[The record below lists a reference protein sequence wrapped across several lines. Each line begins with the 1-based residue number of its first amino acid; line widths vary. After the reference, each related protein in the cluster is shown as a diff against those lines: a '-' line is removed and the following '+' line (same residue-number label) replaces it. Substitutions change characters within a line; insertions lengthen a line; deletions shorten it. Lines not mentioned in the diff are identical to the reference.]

1 MDDIFKRLTD
11 LSDPVI
17 TKYSTV
23 NRAKLSRPRKP
34 LSSEIRALL
43 QVPALPIDNLNE
55 EEDNEIV
62 LKTIHINHLLEKMFN
77 NTEFI

>member
-1 MDDIFKRLTD
+1 MLATMDDIFKRLTD

-23 NRAKLSRPRKP
+23 NRAKLSRPRKT
-34 LSSEIRALL
+34 LSSEIRGLL

-62 LKTIHINHLLEKMFN
+62 L
-77 NTEFI
+77 

>member
-17 TKYSTV
+17 AKYSTA
-23 NRAKLSRPRKP
+23 NRANLSRTRKP
-34 LSSEIRALL
+34 LSDDIKALL

-55 EEDNEIV
+55 EEENEIV
-62 LKTIHINHLLEKMFN
+62 L
-77 NTEFI
+77 

>member
-17 TKYSTV
+17 AKYST
-23 NRAKLSRPRKP
+23 NKHTNLSRPRKP
-34 LSSEIRALL
+34 LSSEVKALL

-55 EEDNEIV
+55 EEENEIV
-62 LKTIHINHLLEKMFN
+62 L
-77 NTEFI
+77 